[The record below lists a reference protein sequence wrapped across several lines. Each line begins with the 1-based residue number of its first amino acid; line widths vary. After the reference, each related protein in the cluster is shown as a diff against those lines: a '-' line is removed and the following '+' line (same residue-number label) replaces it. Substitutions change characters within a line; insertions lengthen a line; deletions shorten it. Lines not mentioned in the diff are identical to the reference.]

1 VCGIAGF
8 WQTRRGTEHPAEIV
22 NRMGRSLAHRGPDD
36 FGTFHDCA
44 SGINLAFCRLSI
56 LDLSIAGH
64 QPMHSAS
71 GRYVVVFN
79 GEIYNFREIRAELG
93 ESHWE
98 GHSDTEV
105 MLAAI
110 ERWGLDSSVRR
121 FAGMF
126 AFGLWD
132 RKDAKLSLVRDR
144 LGIKP
149 LYYGRVGNDF
159 VFASELKAFRQH
171 PEFDGRIDRDALAL
185 YMRHNYVPTPHCIYE
200 GLRKLEPG
208 HILTLHSAGATPKMQ
223 VYWSARDIVE
233 SPNSPIQIEED
244 EAVEQLDKLLKSSV
258 REHMVSDAP
267 LGMFL
272 SGGIDSSVVLA
283 MMQAQVDRP
292 VKTFTIGFHEDGYNE
307 ATRAKEVARY
317 LKTEHTELYLTPRHA
332 LEIIPLLPRMYDEP
346 FSDSSQIPQYLVS
359 KLART
364 AVTVTLSGDGG
375 DELFG
380 GYNRYLFIPHIW
392 KCIRRLP
399 TSVRAA
405 VAASLRAISPSKIDS
420 MSRVLQPIV
429 PKMLRLGAPGDRA
442 QKLADILTS
451 ESAEALFWH
460 VLSHWENPTEVVL
473 NSREA
478 GTVRQSI
485 AESQGSAIEEVM
497 MLTDLMNYLP
507 DDVLTKVDRASM
519 AVSLEARVPFL
530 DHRVVEFSLKLP
542 LHFKIRGGSS
552 KWILR
557 EVLHKYVPP
566 EIVRRPKMGFGVPI
580 DRWLRGPLREWAEDL
595 LSVKSLAQHGLLNVE
610 LIRRKWREHLAHVR
624 NWQYLLWDVLIF
636 QFWLRETN
644 RSSANETFYQTCN
657 QPCNQTSNVPMS
669 QGIPPSLGPVL

>member
-1 VCGIAGF
+1 MCGIAGF
-8 WQTRRGTEHPAEIV
+8 WQARRGTEHPVDLV
-22 NRMGRSLAHRGPDD
+22 NRMGRTLAHRGPDD
-36 FGTFHDCA
+36 FGTFHDCT
-44 SGINLAFCRLSI
+44 SGISLAFCRLSI
-56 LDLSIAGH
+56 QDLSTAGH
-64 QPMHSAS
+64 QPMYSAS

-79 GEIYNFREIRAELG
+79 GEIYNFQEIRAELG
-93 ESHWE
+93 GSHWE

-105 MLAAI
+105 MLEAI
-110 ERWGLDSSVRR
+110 DRWGLDSSVRR
-121 FAGMF
+121 FVGMF
-126 AFGLWD
+126 AFALWD
-132 RKDAKLSLVRDR
+132 RKDANLSLVRDR

-159 VFASELKAFRQH
+159 VFASELKAVRQH
-171 PEFDGRIDRDALAL
+171 PEFDGRIDRAALAL

-208 HILTLHSAGATPKMQ
+208 HILTMHSAGATPKME
-223 VYWSARDIVE
+223 VYWSAKDIVE
-233 SPNSPIQIEED
+233 SSDSICQIKEND
-244 EAVEQLDKLLKSSV
+244 AIEQLDKLLQSSV
-258 REHMVSDAP
+258 RGHMVSDAP

-272 SGGIDSSVVLA
+272 SGGIDSSIVLA
-283 MMQAQVDRP
+283 MMQAQSDRP

-317 LKTEHTELYLTPRHA
+317 LKTEHTELYLTPGHA
-332 LEIIPLLPRMYDEP
+332 LEIIPSLPLMYDEP

-364 AVTVTLSGDGG
+364 AVTVSLSGDGG

-405 VAASLRAISPSKIDS
+405 VAASLRAIPPGKIDS
-420 MSRVLQPIV
+420 MSRLLQPIV
-429 PKMLRLGAPGDRA
+429 PKMLRLGATGDRA
-442 QKLADILTS
+442 QKLADILTA
-451 ESAEALFWH
+451 ESAEALFLQ

-473 NSREA
+473 NSHEP
-478 GTVRQSI
+478 GSIRQSI
-485 AESQGSAIEEVM
+485 VESERSNLEEVM
-497 MLTDLMNYLP
+497 MLTDLINYLP

-519 AVSLEARVPFL
+519 AVSLEVRVPFL

-542 LHFKIRGGSS
+542 LHFKIRGRSS

-580 DRWLRGPLREWAEDL
+580 DRWLRGPLKDWAEDL
-595 LSVKSLAQHGLLNVE
+595 LSVESLAQHGLLNVQ
-610 LIRRKWREHLAHVR
+610 LVRRKWREHLAHVR
-624 NWQYLLWDVLIF
+624 NWQYLLWDVLVF
-636 QFWLRETN
+636 QFWFRETN
-644 RSSANETFYQTCN
+644 YSSANETLN
-657 QPCNQTSNVPMS
+657 QACAALTSR
-669 QGIPPSLGPVL
+669 GISPSHSLL